1 MRTACVFIPHFP
13 IAVELLDR
21 PDRRR
26 RPLVIGGASGQ
37 RKAVLDCSPEA
48 EAQGV
53 RPGMPLRQ
61 ALSLCPKATFLEPNP
76 ARYQDAFEAVLHALE
91 SISPLVEAAELPPRA
106 DSPRRVAATHVCVQ
120 PPLAG
125 GRAYV
130 AVEGLE
136 GLYWNEMA
144 LAEALVGA
152 VRLAD
157 GQARSAESLLPSV
170 GLGEGKFVAWT
181 AAVTSA
187 PGEACLVP
195 AGREAA
201 FLAPLDL
208 SLLPCS
214 PNTLR
219 RLGLFGLR
227 TIGDVA
233 ALPLGAVQ
241 AQFGPEGR
249 RLWELAHGLD
259 HEPLRP
265 RRHQESVSERLTF
278 PEPTVSTDA
287 LLVAG
292 RQILGRLFRQPVLGH
307 RAVRQMRLRAALA
320 SGPAWPAGRRSWER
334 TITFREATADRDQI
348 LYVLRCTLEAAG
360 LSGPVEELSVELS
373 GLTQETGKQE
383 GLFAAKGRRRAQL
396 EEALRQLKARFGQ
409 SSVFHI
415 VEVEPWSRI
424 PERRL
429 ALIDYDP

>member
-1 MRTACVFIPHFP
+1 MRAACVFIPHFP

-21 PDRRR
+21 PELRPDGRG
-26 RPLVIGGASGQ
+26 RPLVIGADSQ
-37 RKAVLDCSPEA
+37 RKTVLDCSPEVEA
-48 EAQGV
+48 EGV

-61 ALSLCPKATFLEPNP
+61 ALAICPKAVFLDSNP
-76 ARYQDAFEAVLHALE
+76 ARYQDAFEAVLRALE
-91 SISPLVEAAELPPRA
+91 GISPLVEAAELLPEA
-106 DSPRRVAATHVCVQ
+106 D

-130 AVEGLE
+130 GLE
-136 GLYWNEMA
+136 GLDGLHRDEMA
-144 LAEALVGA
+144 LGEALVQACLPDRQA
-152 VRLAD
+152 VRRAH
-157 GQARSAESLLPSV
+157 GEARPVGSFLPSV
-170 GLGEGKFVAWT
+170 GLGEGKFVAWA

-187 PGEACLVP
+187 PGEVCVVP

-201 FLAPLDL
+201 FLAPLDV

-214 PNTLR
+214 PETLR
-219 RLGLFGLR
+219 RLELLGLR
-227 TIGDVA
+227 TIGDLA

-259 HEPLRP
+259 REPLRP
-265 RRHQESVSERLTF
+265 RQHEESVSERLAF
-278 PEPTVSTDA
+278 SEPAASTEA
-287 LLVAG
+287 LLAGG
-292 RQILGRLFRQPVLGH
+292 RQLLSRLFHRPALRG
-307 RAVRQMRLRAALA
+307 RAVRQMRLRAAL
-320 SGPAWPAGRRSWER
+320 SNGRSWER
-334 TITFREATADRDQI
+334 TVTFREATADRDQM
-348 LYVLRCTLEAAG
+348 LYVLRCTLEAA
-360 LSGPVEELSVELS
+360 LPSQPVEEMEVTLS
-373 GLTQETGKQE
+373 GLTGETGKQE

-409 SSVFHI
+409 SPVYHV

>member
-1 MRTACVFIPHFP
+1 MRVACVLIPHFP
-13 IAVELLDR
+13 IAVELLNR
-21 PDRRR
+21 PELRR
-26 RPLVIGGASGQ
+26 RPLVIGGALEQ
-37 RKAVLDCSPEA
+37 RKVVLDCSPEA

-61 ALSLCPKATFLEPNP
+61 ALALCPKATFLDANP
-76 ARYQDAFEAVLHALE
+76 TRYQDAFETVLHALE
-91 SISPLVEAAELPPRA
+91 GISPLVEAA
-106 DSPRRVAATHVCVQ
+106 DI
-120 PPLAG
+120 

-136 GLYWNEMA
+136 GLYWDEMA
-144 LAEALVGA
+144 LGEALVQA
-152 VRLAD
+152 VRLAHGQD
-157 GQARSAESLLPSV
+157 GLTGSLLPSA
-170 GLGEGKFVAWT
+170 GLGEGKFAAWA

-187 PGEACLVP
+187 PGEVCVVP
-195 AGREAA
+195 AKREAA
-201 FLAPLDL
+201 FLAPLDA

-214 PNTLR
+214 PNSLR

-259 HEPLRP
+259 REPLRH
-265 RRHQESVSERLTF
+265 RRHQESVSERLAF
-278 PEPTVSTDA
+278 PEPTVSIEA

-292 RQILGRLFRQPVLGH
+292 RQLLGRLFNRPALH
-307 RAVRQMRLRAALA
+307 HHAVRQMRLRAALT
-320 SGPAWPAGRRSWER
+320 SGRSWER
-334 TITFREATADRDQI
+334 TITFREATADRDQV

-360 LSGPVEELSVELS
+360 LPGPVEELEVTLS
-373 GLTQETGKQE
+373 GLTGQTGKQA

-409 SSVFHI
+409 SPVYHV